1 VGRLNRKKY
10 SSRKGENFVMI
21 IMKPIECAYGT
32 FYVDMKICDIPLGFF
47 CEKKLS
53 MAKIPGLFQL
63 ECSKNKKERKK
74 KINLLIGYSLASSG
88 NS

>member
-47 CEKKLS
+47 NR
-53 MAKIPGLFQL
+53 I
-63 ECSKNKKERKK
+63 
-74 KINLLIGYSLASSG
+74 
-88 NS
+88 